1 MVETLK
7 YKENS
12 VIILESIKML
22 MEEKLM
28 DLKVLLSEEEI
39 QDRLTQMARE
49 IDTYYKGEEI
59 LVICVLRGAIYF
71 MTDLTKK
78 MKTPMALD
86 FIRVSSYDGTE
97 TTGKINVVND
107 ITEDIKGKKVLLVE
121 DIIDTGYTLNAL
133 KEYLLSKEPEDLKVA
148 VLADKKERRRVDV
161 DIDFIGYEI
170 PNNYV
175 VGYGFDYYN
184 TYRNLPYVGYIEN

>member
-1 MVETLK
+1 M
-7 YKENS
+7 
-12 VIILESIKML
+12 I
-22 MEEKLM
+22 

-39 QDRLTQMARE
+39 QKRLNEMAKE
-49 IDTYYKGEEI
+49 IDDYYKGEEI

-78 MKTPMALD
+78 MKTPMQLD

-97 TTGKINVVND
+97 STQKINIIND
-107 ITEDIKGKKVLLVE
+107 ITENIKGRKVLVVE
-121 DIIDTGYTLNAL
+121 DIIDTGYTLKYL
-133 KEYLLSKEPEDLKVA
+133 KQYLLSKEPEDLKIV
-148 VLADKKERRRVDV
+148 VLADKKERRKVEV
-161 DIDFIGYEI
+161 DIDFTCFEI

-184 TYRNLPYVGYIEN
+184 TCRNLPYIGYIEN